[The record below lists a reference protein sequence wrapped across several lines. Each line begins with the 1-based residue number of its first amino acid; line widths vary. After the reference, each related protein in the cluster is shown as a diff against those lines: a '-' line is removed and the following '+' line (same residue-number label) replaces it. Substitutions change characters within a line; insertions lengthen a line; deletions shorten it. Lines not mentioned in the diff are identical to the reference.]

1 MHRRQ
6 FACQLRFATC
16 NMKRSVI
23 RSPQRLHS
31 VDIILALEP
40 VVPVDPPELFPII
53 LFACKQSGLPWWL
66 NGGGGGKDDI
76 VGERADDAIDAAGS
90 TYRNKYKG
98 TVYYYKHILE

>member
-1 MHRRQ
+1 
-6 FACQLRFATC
+6 
-16 NMKRSVI
+16 MKRSVI

-40 VVPVDPPELFPII
+40 VVPVDPAE

-76 VGERADDAIDAAGS
+76 GGERADDAIDAAGS
-90 TYRNKYKG
+90 TYGNNYSR
-98 TVYYYKHILE
+98 TVYYYKHTLE